1 MHISYGDYNFLG
13 YVAVSSDEFSR
24 FSAMAENQI
33 RRRIQF
39 RRFILDTDSPDN
51 FNLNDPGYWAEQNLR
66 GICEVIDLLY
76 IQANP
81 NSEVAKARRT
91 INSFRNAD
99 YSEDYGSPRFERDN
113 SQASASSDPLSE
125 IISTFFTPA
134 QTFRG
139 IN

>member
-1 MHISYGDYNFLG
+1 MYIAHDKYSDLG
-13 YVAVSSDEFSR
+13 YSAVSAAEFPR

-39 RRFILDTDSPDN
+39 RRFILDTEHPDN
-51 FNLNDPGYWAEQNLR
+51 FNMNDPVYWSEQNVR
-66 GICEVIDLLY
+66 GICEAIDLLY

-81 NSEVAKARRT
+81 NSEVAKAQRT
-91 INSFRNAD
+91 INSFRNGD

-113 SQASASSDPLSE
+113 SQSQTSRDPLADIVSV
-125 IISTFFTPA
+125 FFTPA

-139 IN
+139 IM